1 MGEEGLGGALIR
13 LFGVLRRV
21 ETAVELRRKNAKKD
35 LLLCGADG
43 AKGRVGG
50 GMQVVGG
57 GGGESRRDAQSAIS
71 HVRMCGN
78 VYKSSAKWPSSGADT
93 TTRGVAEGGTGG
105 GGVLSVSRKVGQR
118 NASRVFLVVV
128 GDATMPM
135 KDCPSRSRRRRRR
148 R

>member
-1 MGEEGLGGALIR
+1 MIR

-57 GGGESRRDAQSAIS
+57 GGSPGE
-71 HVRMCGN
+71 
-78 VYKSSAKWPSSGADT
+78 T
-93 TTRGVAEGGTGG
+93 
-105 GGVLSVSRKVGQR
+105 RKVLYRMFECVEMYIKVVRNGHPQGQTPR
-118 NASRVFLVVV
+118 PGGWLREGRGEEAFSLSLE
-128 GDATMPM
+128 
-135 KDCPSRSRRRRRR
+135 K
-148 R
+148 